1 MTAVAESGNAKKNIP
16 PVLVLSTGRCGSTML
31 SDILNTHP
39 RVLSVSETF
48 TTVGQGPFRRRWCS
62 GGHIWR
68 ALSRQSKWLHEALQ
82 AGYKEVLYPF
92 GSPGVRYTHSDVPAL
107 ACTTLP
113 HLTDECDALF
123 DELAQVVPAWPRRRP
138 SEHFRALFE
147 WLRRRFR
154 RDVWVERSG
163 ASLLLASR
171 LMRDYPDARIVHI
184 YRDGRDTALSMRNHY
199 VFSTLVATTRAVRS
213 AGIDA
218 TRSIAESR
226 HWNRVS
232 PWVEW
237 IGGTFLPPK
246 RLPYRKLTLGDYG
259 RFWSAMVERSRW
271 VLADLPP
278 EALLNVKMEDM
289 QAEPE
294 EQIRRLIRFVA
305 PELEDDE
312 WVRAASAIPR
322 PTASRFDDL
331 DSAEQEEL
339 VQACRPG
346 LDILGY
352 SL

>member
-1 MTAVAESGNAKKNIP
+1 MSIP

-31 SDILNTHP
+31 SEILNTHP
-39 RVLSVSETF
+39 RVLSLSETF
-48 TTVGQGPFRRRWCS
+48 TTVGQGPFRRRRCS
-62 GGHIWR
+62 GKQIWR
-68 ALSRQSKWLHEALQ
+68 AFSRQSKWLHEGLR
-82 AGYKEVLYPF
+82 AGYEEALYPF
-92 GSPGVRYTHSDVPAL
+92 GSPGARYTRDNVPSL

-113 HLTDECDALF
+113 HLADECDALF

-138 SEHFRALFE
+138 SEHFRELFE
-147 WLRRRFR
+147 WLCRRFG

-171 LMRDYPDARIVHI
+171 LRRDYPDARIVHI
-184 YRDGRDTALSMRNHY
+184 YRDGRDAALSMRGHY

-218 TRSIAESR
+218 MGSIAKSR
-226 HWNRVS
+226 HWNRIS

-237 IGGTFLPPK
+237 IGGTFLSPK

-271 VLADLPP
+271 VLADLHP

-289 QAEPE
+289 QAEPT

-305 PELEDDE
+305 PELEDGE
-312 WVRAASAIPR
+312 WVRAAAAIPR
-322 PTASRFDDL
+322 PTVSKFDDL
-331 DSAEQEEL
+331 SPGEQAEL

-346 LDILGY
+346 LEILGY
-352 SL
+352 PL